1 MNKFSRT
8 ARSVTF
14 AAIVGLSLGIS
25 APGAFAQAEGV
36 QAADVNKA
44 NIDFSKTGSITI
56 HKRDLNGEN
65 PVEKATGDVIVGKVP
80 GKPLGGVTFQIQKL
94 NLDLQNNADWARIP
108 KDVAGAANIGFDPS
122 FGTQGVQTQETD
134 TNNGEAKFTNLPL
147 GIYVVTETKAPDGVV
162 KGAPFLVSVPM
173 TDSTRK
179 AWDYEVDVYPKN
191 TKVKAE
197 KEVSDADKNH
207 NEQIT
212 YTLKTPIPAL
222 LTETATV
229 KRYKVSDDYDEAK
242 VKPNTASMA
251 LYIGDP
257 NGKAEEG
264 EKIDPSAYTITD
276 DGNKVDVV
284 FKNFDKLNEA
294 AKAGGKVVFTVIPAT
309 VNKIDASDAEII
321 NNAQVSFNNP
331 SNDSETEDI
340 TIPTNEVR
348 TYFGSVVVTKKD
360 GGKGEENKVLKDAE
374 FELYRAGGLDNKC
387 DGDGEV
393 RIMEGETFKT
403 GEDGKL
409 TIKGL
414 HITNLEDAV
423 KTIDK
428 AYCLKETKAP
438 AGYKLPT
445 GGQEWSQ
452 FKITVQEIKHEGT
465 NKVESAQITNAA
477 LEVKNVKN
485 DTPELPMT
493 GGAGVGILA
502 AIGAAIIGA
511 GAWFAR
517 RNSAES

>member
-14 AAIVGLSLGIS
+14 AAIVGLSLGVS
-25 APGAFAQAEGV
+25 APGAFAQTDGV
-36 QAADVNKA
+36 QVADVAKA
-44 NIDFSKTGSITI
+44 NIDFKKTGSITI
-56 HKRDLNGEN
+56 HKRDLNGDKPGEN
-65 PVEKATGDVIVGKVP
+65 ATGDVIAEKVP
-80 GKPLGGVTFQIQKL
+80 GKPLGGVTFQIQKV
-94 NLDLQNNADWARIP
+94 NLDLKKNADWARIP
-108 KDVAGAANIGFDPS
+108 KDVAGAEGIGFDQS
-122 FGTQGVQTQETD
+122 FGTGGFLTQETD
-134 TNNGEAKFTNLPL
+134 TVNGEAKFTQLPL
-147 GIYVVTETKAPDGVV
+147 GIYVVRETKAPDGVV
-162 KGAPFLVSVPM
+162 KGAPFLASVPM
-173 TDSTRK
+173 TDSAGK

-207 NEQIT
+207 GDQIT

-222 LTETATV
+222 LTDTATV
-229 KRYKVSDDYDEAK
+229 KRYKVSDDYDETK
-242 VKPNTASMA
+242 VKPNTDSMA

-264 EKIDPSAYTITD
+264 EKIDPSAYEITD
-276 DGNKVDVV
+276 NAGKVEVV
-284 FKNFDKLNEA
+284 FKNFDKLNKA

-321 NNAQVSFNNP
+321 NKAQVTFNNP

-340 TIPTNEVR
+340 NIPTNEVR
-348 TYFGSVVVTKKD
+348 TYLGSVEVTKKD
-360 GGKGEENKVLKDAE
+360 AGEKDKVLKGAK
-374 FELYRAGGLDNKC
+374 FELYKSSDQKC
-387 DGDGEV
+387 DGV
-393 RIMEGETFKT
+393 GETRILEDQNLVT

-414 HITNLEDAV
+414 HVTNLEDAV
-423 KTIDK
+423 KVINNQ
-428 AYCLKETKAP
+428 YCLKEVEAP
-438 AGYKLPT
+438 AGYAVPT
-445 GGQEWSQ
+445 GGAEWTS
-452 FKITVQEIKHEGT
+452 FKITVDEQKGDGDKITSAKIK
-465 NKVESAQITNAA
+465 NAA
-477 LEVKNVKN
+477 VQVNNKKTP
-485 DTPELPMT
+485 TPELPMT